1 MDGEENRTTRK
12 AWPGQFEGST
22 ISRRPSSSSCGRCIY
37 VWYVIGRVS
46 VQSAE
51 WRWRVESGGCWRR
64 GVRSGGAVEMG
75 GVRAAVS
82 RCWQAG
88 TSSVAA
94 SRTLP

>member
-1 MDGEENRTTRK
+1 MAGPIRGFNDFQT
-12 AWPGQFEGST
+12 PVIQFL
-22 ISRRPSSSSCGRCIY
+22 RPMYICMVCDWQGLGAEC
-37 VWYVIGRVS
+37 RVE
-46 VQSAE
+46 VE
-51 WRWRVESGGCWRR
+51 VEVESGGCWRR

-75 GVRAAVS
+75 GVRVAVS